1 MIFCAIKLGYIHY
14 NYGLGQKIALNVNEA
29 AEETAGKSVGERT
42 PPEGPEEYHEGLQL
56 LFKQNLNGLVEIF
69 NSEASSG
76 CGEDSVITG
85 NAAENTFSL
94 A

>member
-1 MIFCAIKLGYIHY
+1 MFCAVKLGYIHC

-29 AEETAGKSVGERT
+29 AEETAGKRT

-69 NSEASSG
+69 NSEASCR
-76 CGEDSVITG
+76 CGEDRVITG

>member
-1 MIFCAIKLGYIHY
+1 MFCAVKLRYIHW
-14 NYGLGQKIALNVNEA
+14 NYDFGRKIALNANEA
-29 AEETAGKSVGERT
+29 AVETVDKLVGKRT